1 MKKKEPKLVS
11 IDLSKGNGH
20 THPDICLGKRY
31 LAKIGGE
38 FYTGRFSKQ
47 WYGFNFND
55 GWGGSGHHLIHQDQI
70 VLIGKNF
77 MRLFQNEYIC
87 S

>member
-1 MKKKEPKLVS
+1 MKKKEPKLVP

-20 THPDICLGKRY
+20 NHPDICLGKRY

-55 GWGGSGHHLIHQDQI
+55 GWGCSGHQFDTPGTNCSNLEELYEI
-70 VLIGKNF
+70 VK
-77 MRLFQNEYIC
+77 Q
-87 S
+87 